1 MLGNVPLRIGRR
13 LRGRL
18 AGPLMVL
25 PCVALL
31 LVFAYWPVV
40 RGVVLSLYDTD
51 LLGDPTVFVGAAHY
65 LDLFTNPDL
74 RRALFATGVIAG
86 LSVVLSVGGA
96 LAAALPL
103 RRAAAK
109 PRAVV
114 SVVLSIP
121 FAYSAAASAAV
132 FAGLFAPAVGT
143 LNEVLAHL
151 GVNGPEWLRS
161 PGWAVLAISV
171 ATAWYEFGFAF
182 LVLLAALTQ
191 LDESVIEAAALDGA
205 SGLRMARSVI
215 IPMLRPS
222 LVFLLVTQTISGLQ
236 VFTQVQVLTRGGPA
250 GSTSTLVYE
259 LYKRAFGEALPQVGT
274 ASTLAVVLLLLVLAI
289 TALQFRALRRW
300 AA

>member
-1 MLGNVPLRIGRR
+1 
-13 LRGRL
+13 
-18 AGPLMVL
+18 MVL
-25 PCVALL
+25 PCVVLL

-51 LLGDPTVFVGAAHY
+51 LLGDPTRFVGLAHY
-65 LDLFTNPDL
+65 ADLVTDPDL
-74 RRALFATGVIAG
+74 RRALLATAAIAG
-86 LSVVLSVGGA
+86 LGVLLSVGGA

-103 RRAAAK
+103 RQAAAR

-114 SVVLSIP
+114 SVLLSLP

-143 LNEVLAHL
+143 LNEVLAHV
-151 GVNGPEWLRS
+151 GVTGPEWLRS
-161 PGWAVLAISV
+161 PALAVLAVSV

-182 LVLLAALTQ
+182 LVLLAALSQ
-191 LDESVIEAAALDGA
+191 LDQSVIEAAALDGA
-205 SGLRMARSVI
+205 SGLRMARSVV
-215 IPMLRPS
+215 IPLLRPS

-250 GSTSTLVYE
+250 GATSTLVYE
-259 LYKRAFGEALPQVGT
+259 LYRRAFGEALPQVGS
-274 ASTLAVVLLLLVLAI
+274 AATLAVVLLLLVLAV
-289 TALQFRALRRW
+289 TALQFRVLRSW

>member
-1 MLGNVPLRIGRR
+1 
-13 LRGRL
+13 
-18 AGPLMVL
+18 MVL
-25 PCVALL
+25 PCVGLL

-51 LLGDPTVFVGAAHY
+51 LLGAPSRFVGVSHY
-65 LDLFTNPDL
+65 VDVVTDPEL
-74 RRALFATGVIAG
+74 RRALLATGAIAG

-114 SVVLSIP
+114 SVLLSMP

-143 LNEVLAHL
+143 LNQVLA
-151 GVNGPEWLRS
+151 GIGITGPQWLQS
-161 PGWAVLAISV
+161 PTWAVLSISI

-191 LDESVIEAAALDGA
+191 LDQEVIEAAALDGA
-205 SGLRMARSVI
+205 SGLRLARSVI

-250 GSTSTLVYE
+250 GATSTLVYE
-259 LYKRAFGEALPQVGT
+259 LYQRAFGEALPRIGQ
-274 ASTLAVVLLLLVLAI
+274 ASTLAVVLLALVLLI
-289 TALQFRALRRW
+289 TALQFRVLRRW
-300 AA
+300 A